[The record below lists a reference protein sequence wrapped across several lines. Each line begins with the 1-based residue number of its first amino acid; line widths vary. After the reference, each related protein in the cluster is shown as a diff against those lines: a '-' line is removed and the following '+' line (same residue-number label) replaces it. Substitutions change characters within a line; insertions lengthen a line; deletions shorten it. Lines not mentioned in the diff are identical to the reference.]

1 MAELPAQHDRDV
13 NIMHKGLLAELN
25 ATPMHD
31 LVPQS
36 QADLSANI
44 YTSTA
49 DTTCR
54 VC

>member
-44 YTSTA
+44 QN
-49 DTTCR
+49 DQR
-54 VC
+54 D